1 MAGWREEEAAAAAAD
16 VLVEG
21 GEGPPPVVVHHG
33 ARLVACVVDWR
44 SSLCWQALGGRWSEG
59 RSHPQAC

>member
-1 MAGWREEEAAAAAAD
+1 MAGWPTATAAAAAAD

-21 GEGPPPVVVHHG
+21 GEGPPPVIVHHG
-33 ARLVACVVDWR
+33 ARLVACATHCP
-44 SSLCWQALGGRWSEG
+44 SSLFWQALGGGWSEG